1 MNHSYYRPE
10 IDGLRCIAVLA
21 VIIFHAEFSW
31 NGDVLLSGGYID
43 VDVFFV
49 ISGYLITSIIS
60 REIAGTGYDVGRFYE
75 RRVRRIIPPL
85 LTVVLV
91 SMPFAWF
98 YLLPSALQDYSGS
111 ILATLG
117 FGSNFWFWLEDSYV
131 AEASLL
137 KPFLHTWSLSVEEQ
151 FYVAYPLLLILLTKY
166 FSKYVMA
173 ILVVLLLVSLQIA
186 QSTSATS
193 PDAAFYLLPAR
204 GWELLVGALI
214 ARLELG
220 NERPTKVGVVA
231 KLMPALGLL
240 LVAAGIYLF
249 DKETQHPS
257 LTIMPVLGTGILIWF
272 CRDKGS
278 VSYLLSSRPMV
289 SIGLKL
295 VSIFGIFL
303 FLQSLE
309 SPSIR

>member
-1 MNHSYYRPE
+1 
-10 IDGLRCIAVLA
+10 
-21 VIIFHAEFSW
+21 
-31 NGDVLLSGGYID
+31 
-43 VDVFFV
+43 
-49 ISGYLITSIIS
+49 
-60 REIAGTGYDVGRFYE
+60 
-75 RRVRRIIPPL
+75 
-85 LTVVLV
+85 
-91 SMPFAWF
+91 
-98 YLLPSALQDYSGS
+98 LPSALQAYSGS

-151 FYVAYPLLLILLTKY
+151 FYLAYPLLLILLTKY
-166 FSKYVMA
+166 FSKYVMVM
-173 ILVVLLLVSLQIA
+173 LVVLLLVSLQVA

-214 ARLELG
+214 ARLELSSEG
-220 NERPTKVGVVA
+220 STTEGVVA

-240 LVAAGIYLF
+240 LVAAGIFLF
-249 DKETQHPS
+249 DTETQHPS
-257 LTIMPVLGTGILIWF
+257 YLTIMPVLGTGIVIWF

-289 SIGLKL
+289 SIGLISYSFYL
-295 VSIFGIFL
+295 
-303 FLQSLE
+303 
-309 SPSIR
+309 